1 MKRHTRIYLDYFGYD
16 VSDFIPCECCGSKSV
31 DVHHIKARGMGG
43 DPTGKRDTIENL
55 MALCRICHTEKG
67 DKEQWMEMLKLVHKQ
82 KIDAKSN
89 NRI

>member
-1 MKRHTRIYLDYFGYD
+1 
-16 VSDFIPCECCGSKSV
+16 
-31 DVHHIKARGMGG
+31 MGG